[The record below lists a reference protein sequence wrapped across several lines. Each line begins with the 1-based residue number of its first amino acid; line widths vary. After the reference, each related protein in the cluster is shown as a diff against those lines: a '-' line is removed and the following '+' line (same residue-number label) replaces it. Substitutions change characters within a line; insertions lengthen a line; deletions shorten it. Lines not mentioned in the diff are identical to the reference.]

1 MPTRIDGS
9 IFYSCT
15 DVAQTCAVSRQTIWR
30 WRHYGLIPSGR
41 AGRARSVVFSKSEVD
56 LIRAHATQL
65 DSSRESRSQVVYLDN
80 AASTRPLAIVRNAV
94 MRAMDLN
101 FGNPSSAHS
110 SGRRARQ
117 LVEDARDQVA
127 ALVGAD
133 RTHVSFTSGATEANN
148 WILQGAV
155 KSGVHRIIT
164 TEIEHSSV
172 LGPASALKQPGV
184 EVIILPVD
192 HAGVVDLH
200 ALESVPID
208 ERTLVSI
215 QWANNETGVIQPI
228 LEAAR
233 VVKSRGGLFHSDAA
247 QAAGKLILNFS
258 ESPLDALTITAH
270 KLHGPQGVGAAL
282 LKPSFAPTPL
292 LVGGSQEHGF
302 RVGTENYPGI
312 IGFGVAAEHRLA
324 TMRSFAQQAHAL
336 RDLIETRLR
345 GEFIDVE
352 VNGGTASRV
361 CTTGNIRIG
370 RIDGQAL
377 VAQLDARNVRVS
389 QSSACTNMRP
399 EPSYVLR
406 AMGLTEEESY
416 SSIRYAVSED
426 STYEACDR
434 AANLIIEIATRLG
447 AVRRTPAAS
456 HSRLEVA

>member
-41 AGRARSVVFSKSEVD
+41 AGRARSVVFTKSEVD

-80 AASTRPLAIVRNAV
+80 AASTRPLAIVRNAI

-110 SGRRARQ
+110 SGRQARQ

-127 ALVGAD
+127 ALVGAE

-148 WILQGAV
+148 WVLQGAV

-164 TEIEHSSV
+164 TAIEHSSV
-172 LGPASALKQPGV
+172 LGPVGALKQTGID
-184 EVIILPVD
+184 VIVLPVD
-192 HAGVVDLH
+192 RTGVIDLQS
-200 ALESVPID
+200 LKMLPID
-208 ERTLVSI
+208 ERTLVSL
-215 QWANNETGVIQPI
+215 QWANNETGVIQPT
-228 LEAAR
+228 LQAAAI
-233 VVKSRGGLFHSDAA
+233 VKARGGLFHSDAS
-247 QAAGKLILNFS
+247 QAAGKLLLSFA

-292 LVGGSQEHGF
+292 LVGGSQEHGL

-324 TMRSFAQQAHAL
+324 TLRSFVQKAHS
-336 RDLIETRLR
+336 LR
-345 GEFIDVE
+345 GVIESRLLGAFIDVE
-352 VNGGTASRV
+352 VNGGTANRV

-416 SSIRYAVSED
+416 ASIRYAVSED
-426 STYEACDR
+426 STYETCDR
-434 AANLIIEIATRLG
+434 ATDLMIEIATRLG